1 MRFLCR
7 RGRNQDLAATYESRR
22 NATYESRRN
31 SDAAPWRSSGY
42 GELAELF
49 FTVAIKSGG
58 KRQETWHAEDEI
70 LYLLDGNSRV
80 DVLPMAIS
88 VDRKGTIA
96 APSCALA
103 STHSWPWACLVRS
116 AVYGSGSHTKLLATK
131 RQACGRDTALRTAH

>member
-1 MRFLCR
+1 MPLVGQLVAQNNEVSVPPGTQSRS
-7 RGRNQDLAATYESRR
+7 LA
-22 NATYESRRN
+22 ATYESRRN

-70 LYLLDGNSRV
+70 LYLPDGNSRV
-80 DVLPMAIS
+80 DVLPMAIF

-103 STHSWPWACLVRS
+103 NTHSWP
-116 AVYGSGSHTKLLATK
+116 
-131 RQACGRDTALRTAH
+131 